1 MRNFLFIKTATDM
14 VTLPTDSL
22 SHTEYTSA
30 TTVTLYFSN
39 SKDGKDATVS
49 VVLTVTSGKASSVV
63 EAMMQQVASGSSASL
78 KYDAVNGTYFT
89 PNVTGITSITTSL
102 AGAGLAATATALA
115 TARAINGVN
124 FDGTADITV
133 TAAAGT
139 LSGNTLKATVT
150 ASSLTSVGTLSALTM
165 GGTVNMDGETLNVNG
180 GEVTGAASTTSLE
193 YKGSADLDLSIKSDG
208 NMTFIIDNDSD
219 ETGQSFSFKN
229 NATTEIANLD
239 ESGNLQLDGVLT
251 AKTFETLT
259 ANFFDDLGTI
269 KHYLPISTQSSSEQT
284 SDGNTITDYL
294 APCNLKVNSV
304 LIKLPYTTTGS
315 GNVTVGVESSD
326 IGGSP
331 LTKSIIE
338 TEVVSSV
345 AATNDND
352 VLYFSFDSAAITVGQ
367 NLSITIQSDGDL
379 SGSQNWFA
387 TIILEMDWNTRYT
400 GSSAIKTS

>member
-1 MRNFLFIKTATDM
+1 M

-22 SHTEYTSA
+22 SHAEYTSA

-102 AGAGLAATATALA
+102 AGAGNAATATALA
-115 TARAINGVN
+115 TARAINGVD
-124 FDGTADITV
+124 FDGTAAITV

-139 LSGNTLKATVT
+139 LSGSTLKSTVT
-150 ASSLTSVGTLSALTM
+150 ASSLTSVGNLSSLTM
-165 GGTVNMDGETLNVNG
+165 AGVLDMHGGDVTNVAGITAQQYDGV
-180 GEVTGAASTTSLE
+180 AD
-193 YKGSADLDLSIKSDG
+193 ADLIIQSDG
-208 NMTFIIDNDSD
+208 NLTFKIDRDAD
-219 ETGQSFSFKN
+219 ETGQSFSFVN
-229 NATTEIANLD
+229 HASTEIANLD
-239 ESGNLQLDGVLT
+239 EDGNLQLDGVLT

-259 ANFFDDLGTI
+259 ANFYDDLSTV
-269 KHYLPISTQSSSEQT
+269 KHYLPVSTQSTSEQT
-284 SDGNTITDYL
+284 TDGSSVTDYL

-304 LIKLPYTTTGS
+304 LIKLPQTTTGT
-315 GNVTVGVESSD
+315 GNVTVGVESSN
-326 IGGSP
+326 IGAAPTS
-331 LTKSIIE
+331 KAVIE

-352 VLYFSFDSAAITVGQ
+352 VLYFSFDNAAITVGQ
-367 NLSITIQSDGDL
+367 NLSVTVQSDGDL
-379 SGSQNWFA
+379 SGNQNWFA

>member
-1 MRNFLFIKTATDM
+1 
-14 VTLPTDSL
+14 
-22 SHTEYTSA
+22 
-30 TTVTLYFSN
+30 
-39 SKDGKDATVS
+39 
-49 VVLTVTSGKASSVV
+49 
-63 EAMMQQVASGSSASL
+63 
-78 KYDAVNGTYFT
+78 
-89 PNVTGITSITTSL
+89 
-102 AGAGLAATATALA
+102 
-115 TARAINGVN
+115 
-124 FDGTADITV
+124 
-133 TAAAGT
+133 
-139 LSGNTLKATVT
+139 
-150 ASSLTSVGTLSALTM
+150 
-165 GGTVNMDGETLNVNG
+165 MDGETLNLSG
-180 GEVTGAASTTSLE
+180 GEIQGASAITAQE
-193 YKGSADLDLSIKSDG
+193 YKGVADADLTIKSDG
-208 NMTFIIDNDSD
+208 NLTFKIDADAD
-219 ETGQSFSFKN
+219 ETGQSFSFVN
-229 NATTEIANLD
+229 HGATEIANLD